1 MAAIKL
7 QFPDT
12 QLQISDRRHYRC
24 SKFGCA
30 HKFLYNGKYLT
41 SNLVLLKNNFSTKK
55 KFSNDQ
61 NALLCHYA
69 NAVVGM

>member
-30 HKFLYNGKYLT
+30 HKFLYNGKYL
-41 SNLVLLKNNFSTKK
+41 
-55 KFSNDQ
+55 
-61 NALLCHYA
+61 
-69 NAVVGM
+69 